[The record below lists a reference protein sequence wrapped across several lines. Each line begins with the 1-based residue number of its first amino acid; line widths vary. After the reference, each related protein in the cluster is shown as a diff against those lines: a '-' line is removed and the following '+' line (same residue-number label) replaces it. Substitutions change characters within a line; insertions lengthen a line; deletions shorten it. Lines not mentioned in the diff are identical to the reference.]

1 MAQPAPGA
9 AANGE
14 ARLFTRAF
22 IALSAAELAYFTA
35 DGLLIPATPLF
46 ASGPLGAD
54 PVGVGFAVGAFSV
67 TALILRPFAGRLA
80 DRRGRRP
87 LLVGGALLFAVV
99 VAAHEL
105 APSLAV
111 LIGLRLLLG
120 VAEAFFFVAGFAAVA
135 DLAPPGRT
143 GEALSVNSLA
153 LYLGIAIGPLIGE
166 VLIDLGG
173 FPLAWAGGAALALT
187 AALIALSIPETADP
201 DRVVDPSAPLISR
214 AAIGP
219 SLGLLTGLAGMA
231 GFLAFV
237 TLYARDLG
245 MDGSRL
251 VLLEFGLIV
260 VGCRLV
266 FARLP
271 DRVPP
276 YRLGSAALA
285 AIAVGL
291 TVVAGVG
298 TVEGLLIGA
307 GIMAVGVAFTTPAF
321 FRAIFSEVRPSERGA
336 ASGTA
341 SAVIDLAF
349 GGGPMLLGLV
359 VGAASI
365 AAAFGVGAAIAAV
378 GALAVGLYPLQRRRR
393 G

>member
-1 MAQPAPGA
+1 M
-9 AANGE
+9 
-14 ARLFTRAF
+14 
-22 IALSAAELAYFTA
+22 
-35 DGLLIPATPLF
+35 
-46 ASGPLGAD
+46 
-54 PVGVGFAVGAFSV
+54 
-67 TALILRPFAGRLA
+67 
-80 DRRGRRP
+80 
-87 LLVGGALLFAVV
+87 
-99 VAAHEL
+99 
-105 APSLAV
+105 

-173 FPLAWAGGAALALT
+173 FALAWAGGAALALT
-187 AALIALSIPETADP
+187 AALIAMSIPETADP

-276 YRLGSAALA
+276 YRLGAAALA
-285 AIAVGL
+285 AIALGL
-291 TVVAGVG
+291 TVVAVVG

-359 VGAASI
+359 VGATSI
-365 AAAFGVGAAIAAV
+365 AAAFGVGAAIAAF
-378 GALAVGLYPLQRRRR
+378 GALAVGLYPLRRRIL